1 MESAEIKA
9 TRSPVEKAGTLC
21 PDSTRCTSQYLH
33 CTEETAQ
40 VSHQWSLV
48 DNVCNTNSFMEYQ
61 NMVKTARPEPL
72 TKVELRYT
80 CSTKWLDTFLA
91 FHGMAVKKLAVIIAF
106 NIYVYKKVATIP
118 LIFFKGLSQIQFLQ
132 KSMIYLSAHAFT
144 LKLTLHSF
152 SGSRTRSTFWKKNIL
167 LIAPTLLHSVVKAFQ
182 VVRLEC

>member
-1 MESAEIKA
+1 MEPVPLDTIIKINKSTKDNGRKTPMESAEIKA

-72 TKVELRYT
+72 T
-80 CSTKWLDTFLA
+80 
-91 FHGMAVKKLAVIIAF
+91 
-106 NIYVYKKVATIP
+106 
-118 LIFFKGLSQIQFLQ
+118 
-132 KSMIYLSAHAFT
+132 
-144 LKLTLHSF
+144 
-152 SGSRTRSTFWKKNIL
+152 
-167 LIAPTLLHSVVKAFQ
+167 
-182 VVRLEC
+182 